1 MDFNAGL
8 YLLYFK
14 YLKILMDKLFML
26 RPQYWMER
34 QGPHCWTSQL

>member
-1 MDFNAGL
+1 
-8 YLLYFK
+8 
-14 YLKILMDKLFML
+14 MDKLFML